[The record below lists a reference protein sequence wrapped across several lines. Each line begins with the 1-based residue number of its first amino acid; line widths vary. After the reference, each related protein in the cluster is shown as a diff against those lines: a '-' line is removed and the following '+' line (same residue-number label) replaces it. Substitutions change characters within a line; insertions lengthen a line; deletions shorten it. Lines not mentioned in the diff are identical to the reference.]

1 MQVFRIT
8 TSRHATD
15 AFTGEGARLF
25 GGRWNP
31 KGTPLVYTAA
41 TRSLALLEMLVQDQ
55 PLRAQYTL
63 IPAEL
68 PEGLRID
75 RLVPADLP
83 KTWRSLAGRPLL
95 QAIGRE
101 WLERAESAV
110 LSVPSVVLPQ
120 EMNYLINPRHADFAK
135 LQFAATEPLDTDS
148 RLLQPRTEMS

>member
-8 TSRHATD
+8 TSRHAGD
-15 AFTGEGARLF
+15 AFSGEGARLF

-68 PEGLRID
+68 PEDLRID
-75 RLVPADLP
+75 NLIPADLP
-83 KTWRSLAGRPLL
+83 KSWRSLAGRPLL

-101 WLERAESAV
+101 WLEHAESAV

-120 EMNYLINPRHADFAK
+120 EKNYLINPRHPDFAK
-135 LQFAATEPLDTDS
+135 LQFSATEPLDTDS
-148 RLLQPRTEMS
+148 RLLRPRTEMS